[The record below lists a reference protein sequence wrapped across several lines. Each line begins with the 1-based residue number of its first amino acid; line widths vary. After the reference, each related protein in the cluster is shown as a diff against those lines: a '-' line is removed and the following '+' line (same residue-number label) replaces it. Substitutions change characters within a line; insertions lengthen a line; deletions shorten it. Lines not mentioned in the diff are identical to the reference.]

1 MTDSDASF
9 QANESILK
17 TQNNDNKS
25 SHLTANSDKNS
36 NKLSKSQLS
45 GVKVTMAPTQPAI
58 TSTESISKIHPSK
71 EYFDKQANVNLF
83 ASNVAPT
90 EDSELN

>member
-1 MTDSDASF
+1 
-9 QANESILK
+9 
-17 TQNNDNKS
+17 
-25 SHLTANSDKNS
+25 
-36 NKLSKSQLS
+36 
-45 GVKVTMAPTQPAI
+45 MAPTQPAQ

-71 EYFDKQANVNLF
+71 EYFDKHANANLF